1 MPSIHDEEFGT
12 ITVRRTAN
20 ARQVKISVAPN
31 GLLRASLPQYT
42 PLLFLRRLIRR
53 SRTEL
58 RAMIAAA
65 TPKTEYYDGQQI
77 GKRHMVLIT
86 EGTALDVQL
95 KARRITVTLPPTL
108 TITAPIVTARIRE
121 IVIKALRLEA
131 KGYLPKRLA
140 SLADAMGCTYERV
153 RFSHASSRWG
163 SCSSTGTISLNI
175 ALMKLPFELI
185 DYVLIHELA
194 HTRQMNHSAAFW
206 AIVSEY
212 DPEYSAHK
220 KRLAAETP
228 SI

>member
-12 ITVRRTAN
+12 IAVRRTAR

-42 PLLFLRRLIRR
+42 PLLFLKRLIKR
-53 SRTEL
+53 SRSEL

-65 TPKTEYYDGQQI
+65 TPKVEYYDGQQI
-77 GKRHMVLIT
+77 GKQHMVFIAQGA
-86 EGTALDVQL
+86 ELDARL
-95 KARRITVTLPPTL
+95 RARRI
-108 TITAPIVTARIRE
+108 IVTVPPELDAASPSVVTRIRE
-121 IVIKALRLEA
+121 MVIKALRVEA
-131 KGYLPKRLA
+131 KAYLPKRLA
-140 SLADAMGCTYERV
+140 TLASAMGCHYERV

-194 HTRQMNHSAAFW
+194 HTKQMNHSAAFW
-206 AIVSEY
+206 AIVSQY
-212 DPEYSAHK
+212 DPAYGAHK